1 MKLTDMRVRN
11 AKPQDKPYKLSDGG
25 GLYLLVKPNGA
36 RLWHFRYR
44 VDEAGRKKEQIESI
58 GRYPEIS
65 LTEAR
70 AAGQHYRDMLREGIN
85 PAAERKAK
93 RRATGTDS
101 HLFRAVAEAWFAV
114 YAPKLAAKTAS
125 NIRGR
130 LDRHIYPLIG
140 DRDITDLTRPDMAA
154 FVEHLNGKGI
164 PAEAVK
170 VLQTASQVFD
180 YAATAGLIEFNP
192 TAKLSRNLTQYR
204 EEHQPALPQN
214 EVKEFFK
221 SYLQTGGSP
230 VVRLALLLS
239 MLTATRSK
247 SFRLGRWE
255 DIDWERKTWFM
266 PQENMKQSNDFL
278 IPLSDWTIELLK
290 ELHTLTGGQKYLFPS
305 GRKGGGGNPT
315 ISENAINQR
324 IKLMGYDGTHAGKS
338 KVVQHGFRSLFAD
351 VMTENRRGVEVIRK
365 ALGHTVKDKTVRA
378 YFRAEMLQERRE
390 IACFYSDWLQER
402 YREAEK
408 ELAAEALKAA
418 RAVLRD

>member
-70 AAGQHYRDMLREGIN
+70 AAGQRYRDMLREGVS

-101 HLFRAVAEAWFAV
+101 RLFRAVAEAWFAV
-114 YAPKLAAKTAS
+114 YAPKLAAKTAA

-140 DRDITDLTRPDMAA
+140 DRDITALTRPDMAA

-164 PAEAVK
+164 PAEAGK

-204 EEHQPALPQN
+204 EEHQPAWP
-214 EVKEFFK
+214 KTGFK
-221 SYLQTGGSP
+221 S
-230 VVRLALLLS
+230 
-239 MLTATRSK
+239 
-247 SFRLGRWE
+247 
-255 DIDWERKTWFM
+255 
-266 PQENMKQSNDFL
+266 FL
-278 IPLSDWTIELLK
+278 KVICKRAAAPLSASPCC
-290 ELHTLTGGQKYLFPS
+290 FP
-305 GRKGGGGNPT
+305 
-315 ISENAINQR
+315 
-324 IKLMGYDGTHAGKS
+324 
-338 KVVQHGFRSLFAD
+338 
-351 VMTENRRGVEVIRK
+351 
-365 ALGHTVKDKTVRA
+365 
-378 YFRAEMLQERRE
+378 
-390 IACFYSDWLQER
+390 C
-402 YREAEK
+402 
-408 ELAAEALKAA
+408 
-418 RAVLRD
+418 